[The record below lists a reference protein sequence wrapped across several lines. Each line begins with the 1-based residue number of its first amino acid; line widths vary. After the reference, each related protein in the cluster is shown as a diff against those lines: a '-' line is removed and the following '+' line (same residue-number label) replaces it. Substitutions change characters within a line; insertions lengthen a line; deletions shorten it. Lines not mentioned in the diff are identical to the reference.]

1 MPAGEETIRAID
13 PRNAFM
19 MDNMLRDVT
28 IYGTAAR
35 ASVTLK
41 RQDLAGKTGTTNEY
55 MDAWFCGYQMTVVGC
70 AWVGF
75 DQPKTLGA
83 SGEGRGRNF
92 IYAENAKEVSS
103 ESGTEG
109 VESGEAADSPPPKP
123 DLSVPPSD

>member
-1 MPAGEETIRAID
+1 
-13 PRNAFM
+13 
-19 MDNMLRDVT
+19 
-28 IYGTAAR
+28 
-35 ASVTLK
+35 
-41 RQDLAGKTGTTNEY
+41 
-55 MDAWFCGYQMTVVGC
+55 MTVVGC

-75 DQPKTLGA
+75 DQPRTLGAKETGGSAALPIWIGYMGRALRDVPVQLPSAPEGLIA